1 MEAVNTAAQL
11 LIILVDIPHCRA
23 DAAAAGAVAALATLL
38 KPVAEDAV
46 SATEEVPSITCSAT
60 CPCEHW
66 RAHRDMFESLASR
79 NYVHIELDP
88 VWPVRQ
94 VAAILMS
101 KLVLEPETHSGIS
114 RAGAIPSLVRSCNA
128 GFNYPIDVTMHC
140 RGVTYQRLCCVL
152 SHLAGSS
159 C

>member
-46 SATEEVPSITCSAT
+46 SATEEVPFTTFTCSLKSAV
-60 CPCEHW
+60 
-66 RAHRDMFESLASR
+66 LQ
-79 NYVHIELDP
+79 ELITK
-88 VWPVRQ
+88 Q
-94 VAAILMS
+94 
-101 KLVLEPETHSGIS
+101 
-114 RAGAIPSLVRSCNA
+114 
-128 GFNYPIDVTMHC
+128 
-140 RGVTYQRLCCVL
+140 
-152 SHLAGSS
+152 GSS